1 MLPGVRQLR
10 TVASEERPWSR
21 GGGPP
26 AVTSSV
32 ATEETWLVG
41 DVGATNARF
50 GLVSPQREVLY
61 TRTHAVADHPT
72 IADAITAYLG
82 ECGALPMP
90 RQGAIAIASAITGD
104 RVAMT
109 NHPWSFSISELR
121 FQLGFHRLE
130 VINDFTALA
139 LALPHLAPEHR
150 LQVGRGTPTA
160 GTPLGVLGPGS
171 GLGVSGLIPAGA
183 GWIPLAGEGGHATMA
198 PATDCESAVL
208 DRMRRHFDHVS
219 AERVLSGPGL
229 VNLYNALA
237 ELDGVP
243 AQGFTAAQI
252 TDLAIRAADP
262 LCVETTKMFCAML
275 GTMAGNLALT
285 LGARGGIY
293 IGGGIVP
300 RLGQRFA
307 QSPFRARFEAKGR
320 FSAYLAV
327 IPTYVVTHP
336 LPAFLGCAAVLAS

>member
-1 MLPGVRQLR
+1 
-10 TVASEERPWSR
+10 
-21 GGGPP
+21 
-26 AVTSSV
+26 V
-32 ATEETWLVG
+32 ATGEAWLVG

-50 GLVSPQREVLY
+50 GLVSPEREVLH

-72 IADAITAYLG
+72 IADAITAYLS
-82 ECGALPMP
+82 ERAALPMP
-90 RQGAIAIASAITGD
+90 RRGAIAIASAITGD

-109 NHPWSFSISELR
+109 NHPWSFSISALKS
-121 FQLGFHRLE
+121 QLGLDRLE
-130 VINDFTALA
+130 VLNDFTALA
-139 LALPHLAPEHR
+139 LALPHLAAEHR
-150 LQVGRGTPTA
+150 LQVGGGGPA
-160 GTPLGVLGPGS
+160 VGAPLGVLGPGS

-198 PATDCESAVL
+198 PATDREGAVL

-229 VNLYNALA
+229 VNLYNTLA
-237 ELDGVP
+237 ALDGVP
-243 AQGFTAAQI
+243 SRGYTAPQI
-252 TDLAIRAADP
+252 ADP
-262 LCVETTKMFCAML
+262 EMGTADRICAESTTLFCAML

-307 QSPFRARFEAKGR
+307 ESPFRARFEAKGR
-320 FSAYLAV
+320 FSPYLAA

-336 LPAFLGCAAVLAS
+336 LPAFLGCAAVLAD